1 MNKTE
6 IFICECNSPEHQFII
21 DADEDNVYL
30 TPYLS
35 PYLGFF
41 RRCVLAVKYIFG
53 YRSRHGSF
61 DSVVLSRSR
70 VKQLIGSLRNLS
82 IDKNE

>member
-1 MNKTE
+1 L
-6 IFICECNSPEHQFII
+6 
-21 DADEDNVYL
+21 DADEDKVYL

-53 YRSRHGSF
+53 YRSKYGAF

-70 VKQLIGSLRNLS
+70 VKELIGSLQNLS
-82 IDKNE
+82 IDKSE